1 LTLGWYSPTAAGTSI
16 RGRPQAALA
25 RRDFL
30 EHHGSIKF
38 SLANS
43 ALVEIATPVAVEP
56 DAAGVLSRAVVR
68 AARLLKLS
76 QRQVAAIL
84 GVSDAT
90 ASRLFA
96 GRYLLDPARAKEWE
110 LARLFVRFYRA
121 LDALWGH
128 EASAHTWLA
137 SPNLALGA
145 APADLLGSV
154 EGLVRVVAY
163 LDAARGRL

>member
-1 LTLGWYSPTAAGTSI
+1 MEMTMVELAGAA
-16 RGRPQAALA
+16 
-25 RRDFL
+25 
-30 EHHGSIKF
+30 
-38 SLANS
+38 
-43 ALVEIATPVAVEP
+43 PVADE
-56 DAAGVLSRAVVR
+56 AGVLSRAVVR
-68 AARLLKLS
+68 AARLLGLA
-76 QRQVAAIL
+76 QRDVAAVL
-84 GVSDAT
+84 GVSPAT

-96 GRYLLDPARAKEWE
+96 GHYTLSPERAKEWE

-145 APADLLGSV
+145 APVELIGSV

>member
-1 LTLGWYSPTAAGTSI
+1 M
-16 RGRPQAALA
+16 
-25 RRDFL
+25 
-30 EHHGSIKF
+30 
-38 SLANS
+38 
-43 ALVEIATPVAVEP
+43 VEISAPAAAAP

-68 AARLLKLS
+68 AARLLSLT
-76 QRQVAAIL
+76 QRQVAAVL
-84 GVSDAT
+84 GISDAT

-96 GRYLLDPARAKEWE
+96 GRYSLDPARAKEWE
-110 LARLFVRFYRA
+110 LARLFVRFFRA

-128 EASAHTWLA
+128 EASAHTWLT

-145 APADLLGSV
+145 APVELIGSV